1 MSKNKN
7 IFYYFIFF
15 VAIFIFWLISKRN
28 YLLFHSIIELFAILT
43 AFCIVFISYITFKY
57 LKNNLILNLGTTYL
71 FVVIVDILHTLSY
84 KGMGVFKTY
93 DANLPT
99 QLWILGRTLETISLF
114 LIIFLKD
121 KLNRIIYFSFL
132 LIFTSIQLIF
142 IFLRKFPQCF
152 IEGKGLTSFKIGM
165 EYLFIFILGL
175 TLIYIITKKDLPKI
189 FINAYIYTIIFTI
202 LGELSFTLYTD
213 VYGFFNMLG
222 HLFRFVSY
230 LIILIGINSKFL
242 IYTINNLTNELQ
254 KERIK
259 YKHLAE
265 YDLLTGLNT
274 RNFFNEW
281 ILNKSKIS
289 KGDEKDVLVIMDIDN
304 FKEINDRFGHTHGD
318 EVLKFV
324 GKTLIETFREDDIL
338 VRFGGDEFLII
349 LKNIDFEKAEKVIN
363 RFIEKLSLNK
373 FPHSLSVSY
382 GFSQLDY
389 KNYLEIIKIA
399 DFKMLKMKNKNK
411 LI

>member
-1 MSKNKN
+1 MIKNKN
-7 IFYYFIFF
+7 IFYYVLFF
-15 VAIFIFWLISKRN
+15 VAIFIFWFLSKRN

-43 AFCIVFISYITFKY
+43 AFCIVFLSYITFKY

-84 KGMGVFKTY
+84 KGMGVFKTF

-99 QLWILGRTLETISLF
+99 QLWILGRTLETIGLS
-114 LIIFLKD
+114 LIIFLKE
-121 KLNRIIYFSFL
+121 KLNKIIYFSIL
-132 LIFTSIQLIF
+132 LLFTSIELIL

-189 FINAYIYTIIFTI
+189 FLNAYIYTIVFTI

-230 LIILIGINSKFL
+230 LIILFGINSKFL
-242 IYTINNLTNELQ
+242 IFTIENLTDQLQ
-254 KERIK
+254 KEREK

-265 YDLLTGLNT
+265 YDQLTGLYT

-281 ILNKSKIS
+281 ILNNIQKLKQ
-289 KGDEKDVLVIMDIDN
+289 DEKEVLVIMDIDN
-304 FKEINDRFGHTHGD
+304 FKEINDKYGHLQGD

-324 GKTLIETFREDDIL
+324 GRTMIESFRVEDIL

-349 LKNIDFEKAEKVIN
+349 LKNIDLEKAEKVIN
-363 RFIEKLSLNK
+363 RFIEKLSFNK
-373 FPHSLSVSY
+373 FPFNLTISY
-382 GFSQLDY
+382 GVSEFKY
-389 KNYLEIIKIA
+389 NNYLEILKIT
-399 DFKMLKMKNKNK
+399 DLKMLEMKNKKNK
-411 LI
+411 

>member
-1 MSKNKN
+1 MIKNKN
-7 IFYYFIFF
+7 IFYYFLFF
-15 VAIFIFWLISKRN
+15 VIIFIFWFLSKRN

-99 QLWILGRTLETISLF
+99 QLWILGRTLETIGLS

-121 KLNRIIYFSFL
+121 KLNRIIYFLIL
-132 LIFTSIQLIF
+132 LLFTSIQLIL

-152 IEGKGLTSFKIGM
+152 VEGKGLTNFKIGM

-189 FINAYIYTIIFTI
+189 LLNAYIFKIIFTI

-230 LIILIGINSKFL
+230 LIILFGINSKFL
-242 IYTINNLTNELQ
+242 IFTIENLTEQLQ
-254 KERIK
+254 KEREK
-259 YKHLAE
+259 YKNLAE
-265 YDLLTGLNT
+265 YDNLTGLYT

-281 ILNKSKIS
+281 ILNRSKIS
-289 KGDEKDVLVIMDIDN
+289 KGNEKDVLIIMDIDN
-304 FKEINDRFGHTHGD
+304 FKKINDNYGHIHGD

-324 GKTLIETFREDDIL
+324 GKTLIDTFREDDIL

-349 LKNIDFEKAEKVIN
+349 LKNIDLNNAEKVIK
-363 RFIEKLSLNK
+363 RFIDNLSLNN
-373 FPHSLSVSY
+373 FPHP
-382 GFSQLDY
+382 
-389 KNYLEIIKIA
+389 YLYHTAFLNLITKII
-399 DFKMLKMKNKNK
+399 
-411 LI
+411 

>member
-1 MSKNKN
+1 MIKNKN
-7 IFYYFIFF
+7 IFYYFLFF
-15 VAIFIFWLISKRN
+15 VAIFIFWFLSKRN

-57 LKNNLILNLGTTYL
+57 LKNILILNLGTTYL

-99 QLWILGRTLETISLF
+99 QLWILGRTIETIGLS

-121 KLNRIIYFSFL
+121 KLNRIIYFLIL
-132 LIFTSIQLIF
+132 LLFTSIQLIL

-152 IEGKGLTSFKIGM
+152 VEGKGLTNFKIGM

-189 FINAYIYTIIFTI
+189 LLNAYIFTIIFTI

-230 LIILIGINSKFL
+230 LIILFGINSKFL
-242 IYTINNLTNELQ
+242 IFTIENLTEQLQ
-254 KERIK
+254 KEREK

-265 YDLLTGLNT
+265 YDHLTGLYT

-281 ILNKSKIS
+281 ILNRSKIS
-289 KGDEKDVLVIMDIDN
+289 KGNEKDVLIIMDIDN
-304 FKEINDRFGHTHGD
+304 FKKINDNYGHIHGD

-324 GKTLIETFREDDIL
+324 GKTLIDTFREDDIL

-349 LKNIDFEKAEKVIN
+349 LKNIDLNNAEKVIK
-363 RFIEKLSLNK
+363 RFIDNLSLNN
-373 FPHSLSVSY
+373 FPHPLSVSY
-382 GFSQLDY
+382 GFSELDY